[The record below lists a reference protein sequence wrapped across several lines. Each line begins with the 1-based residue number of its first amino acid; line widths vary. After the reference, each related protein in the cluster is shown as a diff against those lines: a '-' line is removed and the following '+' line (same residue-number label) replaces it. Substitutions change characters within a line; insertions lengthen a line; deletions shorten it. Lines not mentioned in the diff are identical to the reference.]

1 MTSTAAAGSPRPSA
15 TPIAAWR
22 TSKDDSRAGKTVS
35 TRRTIDAVGR
45 GGRVVRDGAAASA
58 GIPPASTAAG
68 HFVVGPVR
76 RHGGSRP
83 RGRPVAVVVD
93 SQTRPQRRERA
104 LIAAGADVNAPSADG
119 THVLPYAIVRAQDAF
134 ALFPARR
141 GSGPER
147 LDGRR
152 ARAPR
157 GFRIQAAARD
167 APHGPG
173 RNLRPERPGDGPLAV
188 RSSVD
193 TRQVARPARQR
204 RGTGVPNAA
213 IALHERLAPS
223 GAFGS
228 VRGFPTCKPA
238 SPSGSR
244 PGFGA
249 TLSICSK
256 RRSTLA

>member
-1 MTSTAAAGSPRPSA
+1 M
-15 TPIAAWR
+15 
-22 TSKDDSRAGKTVS
+22 V
-35 TRRTIDAVGR
+35 
-45 GGRVVRDGAAASA
+45 GAAQSKGFTPLMLAA
-58 GIPPASTAAG
+58 PNGGIGTA
-68 HFVVGPVR
+68 R
-76 RHGGSRP
+76 
-83 RGRPVAVVVD
+83 
-93 SQTRPQRRERA
+93 RA

-228 VRGFPTCKPA
+228 VRGFPTCTDPMT
-238 SPSGSR
+238 GWI
-244 PGFGA
+244 GEWLGGA
-249 TLSICSK
+249 P
-256 RRSTLA
+256 